1 MFDLFK
7 AYMLS
12 KAPFTTAEIAAV
24 ERVVTECPV
33 PAGSVIFTEGTHWP
47 YNGFVCKGLVQKHTL
62 HDNGFEKTVG
72 FCCENYWL
80 GDRSSLL
87 TGNAM
92 PYSALALEDTY
103 LLLIENTDF
112 ENLRITV
119 PSFNEMMSEL
129 ITNNISVTQKEIA
142 DSMVMGDEQR
152 YADMIQKYPALMHR
166 VPPHMIA
173 SYLNIGLNSLNAI
186 LNGSSKT
193 KSRE

>member
-1 MFDLFK
+1 MFHLFK

-12 KAPFTTAEIAAV
+12 KAPFTAAEIAAV
-24 ERVVTECPV
+24 ERVVTV
-33 PAGSVIFTEGTHWP
+33 YTAPAGSVIFTEGSHWP
-47 YNGFVCKGLVQKHTL
+47 YNGFVCTGLVQKHTF

-87 TGNAM
+87 TSSPM
-92 PYSALALEDTY
+92 PFSALALEDTY
-103 LLLIENTDF
+103 MLLIENSDF

-119 PSFNEMMSEL
+119 PSFNEMMSQL

-142 DSMVMGDEQR
+142 DSMVMGDGQR
-152 YADMIQKYPALMHR
+152 YADMIRKHPGLIHR

-186 LNGSSKT
+186 LNGSSQT